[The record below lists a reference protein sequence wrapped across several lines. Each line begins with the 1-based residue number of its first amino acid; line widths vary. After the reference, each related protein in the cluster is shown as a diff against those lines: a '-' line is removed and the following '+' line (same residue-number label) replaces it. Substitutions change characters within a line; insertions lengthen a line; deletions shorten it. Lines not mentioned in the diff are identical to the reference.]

1 MADYVAPTAKDMEDR
16 LARLFNPKV
25 DAHTLNDREALQ
37 LIYKLAYVHGFNVVV
52 TEPSD
57 VLNVAYEHNKQIS
70 KAYAAQL
77 LSTIHNDITD
87 ACVRES
93 HAIIEEM
100 IYGFVE
106 QDEWPYDKEI
116 TNV

>member
-25 DAHTLNDREALQ
+25 DDTLNDRQALE
-37 LIYKLAYVHGFNVVV
+37 LIYKLAHAHGFSVVV

-106 QDEWPYDKEI
+106 NDEWPKEI
-116 TNV
+116 ANV